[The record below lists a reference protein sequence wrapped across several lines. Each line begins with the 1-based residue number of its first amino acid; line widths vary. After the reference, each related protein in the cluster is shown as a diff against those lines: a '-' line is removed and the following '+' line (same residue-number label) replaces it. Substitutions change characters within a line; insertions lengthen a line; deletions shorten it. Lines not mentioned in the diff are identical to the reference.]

1 MQKIRVEL
9 LVAWPPT
16 SFCTRLAEIANKVAG
31 EFGERVEINIYHR
44 GQSYPVEPT
53 AGFMRARKTMQIPS
67 ILVDGELITQRE
79 LPTEERLR
87 KVIKGK
93 LGIFT

>member
-1 MQKIRVEL
+1 MPKIRLEL
-9 LVAWPPT
+9 LLAWPPT
-16 SFCTRLAEIANKVAG
+16 SFCTRLTEIANKVTA

-44 GQSYPVEPT
+44 GQTYQVEPT

-87 KVIKGK
+87 QAIKMK
-93 LGIFT
+93 LDAGL